1 MLRCPA
7 MLIPLLLSGSHNVLA
22 SETDIY
28 TIHRYPPAVQAPDI
42 AIHYLD
48 AAKQLE
54 NRLFPLLS
62 PAPEVAREQ
71 SLPLLSAPNSIQQ
84 RQQLETAYGDLI
96 DAWSLGIRK
105 VPAVVFDRRYVIY
118 GTTDV
123 RAARQQLAAFQSKQQ

>member
-1 MLRCPA
+1 MLRCPV
-7 MLIPLLLSGSHNVLA
+7 MLIPLLLSGFHNVLA

-28 TIHRYPPAVQAPDI
+28 TIHRYPPAVQAPGV

-48 AAKQLE
+48 AVTQLE

-62 PAPEVAREQ
+62 PAPEIAREQ

-84 RQQLETAYGDLI
+84 RQQLETAYQDLI